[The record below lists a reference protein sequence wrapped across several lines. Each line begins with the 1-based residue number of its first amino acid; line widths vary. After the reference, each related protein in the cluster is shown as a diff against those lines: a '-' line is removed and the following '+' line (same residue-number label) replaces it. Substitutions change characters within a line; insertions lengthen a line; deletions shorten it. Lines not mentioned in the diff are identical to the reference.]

1 MEKNLTGQRRLKRVL
16 VTGPESTGKTELA
29 GELAGWFGG
38 LVIPEYARGYIERL
52 GRPYTYED
60 VEHIAEQQARE
71 YEREYPG
78 WEWLFYD
85 TWLILTRVWFQVVF
99 NRQPD
104 WLDGCIAGAKFD
116 LVLLCA
122 PDIPWIPDPVR
133 ENGGT
138 RREELFE
145 RYKQEL
151 ERFAMGWEIVTGKGD
166 ERPRRARQ
174 IIQRRI
180 DDGTI

>member
-1 MEKNLTGQRRLKRVL
+1 MKRIL
-16 VTGPESTGKTELA
+16 VTGPESAGKTELA
-29 GELAGWFGG
+29 IELAGRFGG
-38 LVIPEYARGYIERL
+38 LVIPEYARDYVERL
-52 GRPYTYED
+52 TRPYTYED

-78 WEWLFYD
+78 WEWLFFD
-85 TWLILTRVWFQVVF
+85 TWLILTRVWFQVAF
-99 NRQPD
+99 QRQPA

-133 ENGGT
+133 ENGGPQ
-138 RREELFE
+138 REVLFE

-151 ERFAMGWEIVTGKGD
+151 DSFAMNWELVTGAGD
-166 ERPRRARQ
+166 QRSGRARQ
-174 IIQRRI
+174 IIERRI
-180 DDGTI
+180 HDGSI